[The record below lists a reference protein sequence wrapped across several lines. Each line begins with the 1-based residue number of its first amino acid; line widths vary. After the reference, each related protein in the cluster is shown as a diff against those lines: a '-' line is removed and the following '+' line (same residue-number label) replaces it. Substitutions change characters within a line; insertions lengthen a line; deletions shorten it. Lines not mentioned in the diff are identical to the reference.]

1 MEANCG
7 GAQRSLPHSTENR
20 AAVAWEGMDAISRRT
35 PVTVS
40 NELLNKLQRYINE
53 NKYFF
58 PDTAIKSTS
67 YGQNYRGE
75 K

>member
-40 NELLNKLQRYINE
+40 NELLNLSFKE
-53 NKYFF
+53 VV
-58 PDTAIKSTS
+58 
-67 YGQNYRGE
+67 
-75 K
+75 

>member
-1 MEANCG
+1 MEANRG

-40 NELLNKLQRYINE
+40 NELLNARYRSANTSASALSWTHAE
-53 NKYFF
+53 VVV
-58 PDTAIKSTS
+58 TA
-67 YGQNYRGE
+67 
-75 K
+75 